1 MIYDKSEFS
10 GKVALVTG
18 GTSGIGYAAVLALA
32 QVGAT
37 VIFAGRRE
45 IEGAALEEKIRSLN
59 GIGCF
64 VRADVSREAD
74 IVNLINFITTKFGR
88 LDIAFNNAGIL
99 LERAVTD
106 TSFEDYRQIFD
117 VNFWGVM
124 AAMKHEIATMLGN
137 GGGTI
142 INTSSIVGHVGFPGF
157 SVYGASKHA
166 IEGLTKAAAL
176 EYAQNGIRVN
186 AIAPALVET
195 PMMDLY
201 IGKQSETRN
210 QYTSMHPN
218 GRLGVP
224 DDVANALL
232 FLCSSASSFITGESL
247 KVDGGWTAR

>member
-1 MIYDKSEFS
+1 MIYDKSEFI

-18 GTSGIGYAAVLALA
+18 GTSGIGYAAALALA
-32 QVGAT
+32 RVGAT

-45 IEGAALEEKIRSLN
+45 KEGAALEEKIRSFN
-59 GIGCF
+59 GTSYF
-64 VRADVSREAD
+64 VKADVSHEAD
-74 IVNLINFITTKFGR
+74 IVDLIKFITTKFGH

-106 TSFEDYRQIFD
+106 TSFEDYRQTFD
-117 VNFWGVM
+117 VNFWGVLV
-124 AAMKHEIATMLGN
+124 AMKHEIATMLGN

-142 INTSSIVGHVGFPGF
+142 VNTSSFVGHVGLPGF
-157 SVYGASKHA
+157 SLYSASKHA

-186 AIAPALVET
+186 AIAPGIIET
-195 PMMDLY
+195 PMTDHY
-201 IGKQSETRN
+201 VGEIRN
-210 QYTSMHPN
+210 HFISMQPT

-224 DDVANALL
+224 DDVVNAVL